1 MDEYDY
7 ADPGDPTGSY
17 GEEYDNQAELEELL
31 NSDEDP
37 DIKIGSYLG
46 DNMNYFEKLAED
58 AEMLEALDNAGALD
72 GDEINAL
79 AEEANAN
86 LGNEPQGEDSEGAE
100 DIDLDN
106 IDPAVLDA
114 LDEEELAALINDDSI
129 TEEAL
134 EDMSGEELANL
145 LQEENVDEEALAQLI
160 ADNEDAEDLAAMEA
174 DAAGEDDDL
183 SAMENDDD
191 LSTMEADEE
200 ISPEEA
206 AELEKQSAFH
216 YDVLGKAYAKT
227 AGLSEIM
234 NGLLGNNG
242 TVNTPLMAL
251 GGAGL
256 GAMAGR
262 GLGHGAL
269 GTIGGALLGGALGG
283 IGSNAINSQ
292 NDYQNV
298 ADMAMINNVNSS
310 LNANMQSD
318 MAQNQ
323 AIMQTNE
330 TVGQLVDAVNGL
342 MAQQQAMAGGMP
354 MDPSM
359 MGGDPSMMG
368 GQPPMDPSMMG
379 GDPSMMGVAP
389 QGGPGMMPPP
399 PPPPA
404 GPANN
409 GLGQKQGSYKGDPIE
424 NLLRRFRTS
433 GY

>member
-7 ADPGDPTGSY
+7 ADPGDPAGSY
-17 GEEYDNQAELEELL
+17 GEEYDNQAELEELV
-31 NSDEDP
+31 NSYEDP

-58 AEMLEALDNAGALD
+58 AEMLKALDNAGALD

-86 LGNEPQGEDSEGAE
+86 LGDEPQGEDSEGAE

-106 IDPAVLDA
+106 IDPSVLDA
-114 LDEEELAALINDDSI
+114 LDEEELAALINDDDI
-129 TEEAL
+129 TEEDL

-174 DAAGEDDDL
+174 DAADEDDDL
-183 SAMENDDD
+183 SA
-191 LSTMEADEE
+191 MEADEE

-298 ADMAMINNVNSS
+298 ADMAMLNNVSSS

-359 MGGDPSMMG
+359 MGG
-368 GQPPMDPSMMG
+368 QPPMDPSMMG
-379 GDPSMMGVAP
+379 GDPSMMGGDP

-424 NLLRRFRTS
+424 NLLRKFRTS

>member
-31 NSDEDP
+31 NGDEDP

-46 DNMNYFEKLAED
+46 DNMDYFEKLAED

-72 GDEINAL
+72 GDEIDTL
-79 AEEANAN
+79 ADEAGVAVD
-86 LGNEPQGEDSEGAE
+86 DSTDE
-100 DIDLDN
+100 DIDIDS
-106 IDPAVLDA
+106 IDPDVLES
-114 LDEEELAALINDDSI
+114 LDEDDLAELIDDEDI
-129 TEEAL
+129 DAEAID
-134 EDMSGEELANL
+134 DMSGEEIADL
-145 LQEENVDEEALAQLI
+145 LEDEDVDEEALAELL
-160 ADNEDAEDLAAMEA
+160 ADAEADEGADDDSDIEDLAAMEA
-174 DAAGEDDDL
+174 DDEAEPSGEEPDAA
-183 SAMENDDD
+183 M
-191 LSTMEADEE
+191 
-200 ISPEEA
+200 EEA
-206 AELEKQSAFH
+206 ANDEALEKQSSFH

-227 AGLSEIM
+227 AGFADMM

-256 GAMAGR
+256 GAMAGH

-269 GTIGGALLGGALGG
+269 GTLGGALLGGALGG

-298 ADMAMINNVNSS
+298 ADMAMLNNVNSS

-330 TVGQLVDAVNGL
+330 TVGQLVDAVNNL
-342 MAQQQAMAGGMP
+342 VAQQQGMGGGMP
-354 MDPSM
+354 PMDPAM
-359 MGGDPSMMG
+359 MGGDPGMMGGAPMGPDMG
-368 GQPPMDPSMMG
+368 GQPPMDPAMMG
-379 GDPSMMGVAP
+379 GAP

-409 GLGQKQGSYKGDPIE
+409 GLGPKQGSYRGDPIA
-424 NLLRRFRTS
+424 NLLRRFRTG